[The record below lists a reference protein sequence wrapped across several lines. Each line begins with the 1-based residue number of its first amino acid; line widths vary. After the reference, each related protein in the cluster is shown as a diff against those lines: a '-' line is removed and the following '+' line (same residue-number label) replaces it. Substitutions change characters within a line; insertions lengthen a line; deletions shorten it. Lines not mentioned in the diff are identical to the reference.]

1 MDKGFFSSHTTGE
14 EHPVSV
20 MKSKFSLDKDYGWRR
35 QWSKNALHGRKTNA
49 SIFCNSKEWLRK
61 KNKGKAFRDDRLLS
75 SFAPHF
81 TWP

>member
-49 SIFCNSKEWLRK
+49 SILQ
-61 KNKGKAFRDDRLLS
+61 
-75 SFAPHF
+75 
-81 TWP
+81 